1 MTERGP
7 DYNYFA
13 IALGGI
19 VFALGLAL
27 ASEAFPEPAREGPV
41 YCGDK
46 EMSPGAVCWTIG
58 RGIDTHAK
66 NYDTLA
72 VEQLAGHGWLV
83 WLLCLGIFIS
93 VAAVIV
99 TGLYIGYV
107 RRLARK
113 SS

>member
-19 VFALGLAL
+19 VFTLGLVL
-27 ASEAFPEPAREGPV
+27 VSEAFPEPAREGPV

-46 EMSPGAVCWTIG
+46 EIRPGAVCWTMG
-58 RGIDTHAK
+58 RNIDLRTRD
-66 NYDTLA
+66 YDTLA
-72 VEQLAGHGWLV
+72 SEQLAGHGWLI

-93 VAAVIV
+93 VAAVVV
-99 TGLYIGYV
+99 TGLYIWYV
-107 RRLARK
+107 RWLARK
-113 SS
+113 NS